1 MAVPR
6 PLLKAGQPDSE
17 SFDEAEVDSRLEK
30 YFGKDGTEAIS
41 FSEFEKV
48 LYGHSNRARVKA
60 PRIAAEKEAARQER
74 YAILAKDAKRVGS
87 PHREKLESK
96 RKEESEARQREA
108 AAKRQREGA
117 KRMLV
122 LQRLVSGNRRKLTR
136 APQK

>member
-1 MAVPR
+1 MAKSSKEKMADLRKKQAKAEKKNPA
-6 PLLKAGQPDSE
+6 LKA
-17 SFDEAEVDSRLEK
+17 
-30 YFGKDGTEAIS
+30 
-41 FSEFEKV
+41 
-48 LYGHSNRARVKA
+48 NR
-60 PRIAAEKEAARQER
+60 
-74 YAILAKDAKRVGS
+74 LAKDAKRVGS